1 MSRDRLL
8 VTRLVAVAGLYLVGL
23 AATSVVAGSATGIF
37 GAWHFQRVSPMG
49 LAANLAT
56 MPIVSVI
63 VMPFAVFGML
73 LMPFDLDGPMFWVM
87 GQGLAWMTN
96 AAAWFSARTPIDAIG
111 AIPPVAVILL
121 SFALVPLA
129 LATTNAWRAMSLPF
143 LVLGICTLWLRDL
156 PLVLVDEDARLVAV
170 RLTGDQ
176 MAANRQRPNRFVT
189 EDWRRAMMANGNV
202 KPVEVESDSELFNQ
216 TGAFACGE
224 GLCAVKSGD
233 LVIAHTQDMPT
244 GERACGKATVLI
256 LADPTGA
263 NPCPH
268 SETSV
273 VTAKTLA
280 LRGAMQ
286 IDQAGKIT
294 FAIGEVLRP
303 WHDHRRF
310 SRSARG
316 MAPYKPKPR
325 PSTSQPATNSGRQDA
340 PSETDA
346 FTQEAAPSDQ

>member
-1 MSRDRLL
+1 
-8 VTRLVAVAGLYLVGL
+8 
-23 AATSVVAGSATGIF
+23 
-37 GAWHFQRVSPMG
+37 
-49 LAANLAT
+49 
-56 MPIVSVI
+56 
-63 VMPFAVFGML
+63 
-73 LMPFDLDGPMFWVM
+73 
-87 GQGLAWMTN
+87 
-96 AAAWFSARTPIDAIG
+96 
-111 AIPPVAVILL
+111 
-121 SFALVPLA
+121 
-129 LATTNAWRAMSLPF
+129 
-143 LVLGICTLWLRDL
+143 
-156 PLVLVDEDARLVAV
+156 
-170 RLTGDQ
+170 